1 MASFNYTF
9 TFISLTDSCDLN
21 ISFNG
26 DVEAFE
32 ELINTIKLGIF
43 GRSDVKDGVAYF
55 MRSFEI
61 LYANC
66 ENLVSHLSYIK
77 CPQLRALPAW
87 IKNVGYDNYFTV
99 VTNRIVPQHES
110 FAIRAKIEELQFGI
124 PFEQTMEQI
133 HELTSSIYSNF
144 SVIAYDGHKRVYI
157 GPSQKENRRCRYCHR
172 TQGDGAKFKKIGHTI
187 SEGLGNKAII
197 TNDECDECNE
207 YFGQNIEP
215 HFIRFIDP
223 LRILFGVQGKEHKIT
238 KIKGN
243 NFEMELLPDTSKTFN
258 IKIFEEPKGDSH
270 KNDFS
275 ISLKHNTDIIPQ
287 NLYKCLVKYAY
298 GIIPEDLLNR
308 FEPTSDWLLGKSEH
322 LNLPLIRIAY
332 VNGYEPEPRIVV
344 YIRSNDDS
352 FLPYAIGEF
361 HVLNMIYVYII
372 PIFTDDETK
381 YCDSNGWQKVLDIFN
396 HWNCLNWIW
405 RNLSSLQPQQP
416 IMNFNFSKRNS

>member
-1 MASFNYTF
+1 MATLNYTF
-9 TFISLTDSCDLN
+9 TFISLVDSCDLN

-26 DVEAFE
+26 DFE
-32 ELINTIKLGIF
+32 EFEGLINTLKYGIF
-43 GRSDVKDGVAYF
+43 GRYDVSDGVAYF
-55 MRSFEI
+55 MRSSEI

-66 ENLVSHLSYIK
+66 ENLVNHLSYINS
-77 CPQLRALPAW
+77 PQLRALPAW
-87 IKNVGYDNYFTV
+87 IKKVGFDNFFTV
-99 VTNRIVPQHES
+99 VTNRTVPQHES

-133 HELTSSIYSNF
+133 HELTCSIYSNY

-157 GPSQKENRRCRYCHR
+157 GPSLKENRRCRYCHR
-172 TQGDGAKFKKIGHTI
+172 TQDDGATFKKIGHTI

-223 LRILFGVQGKEHKIT
+223 LRVLFGVHGKEHKIT
-238 KIKGN
+238 KIKGD
-243 NFEMELLPDTSKTFN
+243 NFEMELLPDTPKTFN

-270 KNDFS
+270 EKFLS

-298 GIIPEDLLNR
+298 GIIPEDLLDR
-308 FEPTSDWLLGKSEH
+308 FESTSNWLIGKSEH

-332 VNGYEPEPRIVV
+332 INGYEPEPRIVV
-344 YIRSNDDS
+344 YIKSNDDVT
-352 FLPYAIGEF
+352 LPYAIGEF

-372 PIFTDDETK
+372 PIFTDDESK
-381 YCDSNGWQKVLDIFN
+381 YCNPDGWQKVLEILK
-396 HWNCLNWIW
+396 HWNSLNWVW
-405 RNLSSLQPQQP
+405 KNFSSLEPIQP